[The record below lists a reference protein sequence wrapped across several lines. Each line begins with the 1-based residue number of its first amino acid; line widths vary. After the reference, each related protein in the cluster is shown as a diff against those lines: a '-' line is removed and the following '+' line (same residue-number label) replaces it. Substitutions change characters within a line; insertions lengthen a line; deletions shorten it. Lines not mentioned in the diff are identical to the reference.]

1 VTVGIL
7 VVSHSAAIAEGTVA
21 LARQMAADV
30 PLVAAGGTDDGGIGT
45 SFEAIT
51 EGIGELAGADAVVV
65 LCDLGSAYLT
75 VDTALDFLDDDARG
89 RVHVSS
95 APVVEGTIAAAVAAQ
110 TGGDADAVLAAAA
123 TAATSGADAGSAS
136 SPVLGD
142 QTAEAASDAPSGDR
156 PGGAVPVDGTA
167 DGDDA
172 VASATVELVNE
183 SGLHARPAAEF
194 VKAAA
199 KHEARVSV
207 NGVDAKS
214 LLAIMALALPKGAS
228 VTIDATGPDARDAVD
243 TLVSLVRS
251 GFGE

>member
-7 VVSHSAAIAEGTVA
+7 IVSHSAAIATGTVE

-51 EGIGELAGADAVVV
+51 AGIEELSGADAVVV

-75 VDTALDFLDDDARG
+75 TDTALDFLDDDARA
-89 RVHVSS
+89 RVHVSQ
-95 APVVEGTIAAAVAAQ
+95 APLVEGAVAAAVAAQ
-110 TGGDADAVLAAAA
+110 TGGDVDAVLAAAA
-123 TAATSGADAGSAS
+123 SAAASEADASRSSSAS
-136 SPVLGD
+136 DD
-142 QTAEAASDAPSGDR
+142 Q
-156 PGGAVPVDGTA
+156 PGGAVPA
-167 DGDDA
+167 DGAGPVDD
-172 VASATVELVNE
+172 VAASESVELVNE

-194 VKAAA
+194 VKTAAQY
-199 KHEARVSV
+199 EASVRV

-214 LLAIMALALPKGAS
+214 LLAIMALALPKGAT
-228 VTIDATGPDARDAVD
+228 VTIEGSGPGAQDAVD
-243 TLVSLVRS
+243 ALVALVRS

>member
-1 VTVGIL
+1 MTVGIL
-7 VVSHSAAIAEGTVA
+7 VVSHSAAIATGTVE

-51 EGIGELAGADAVVV
+51 DGIHELSSADAVVV

-75 VDTALDFLDDDARG
+75 TDTALDFLDDADRG
-89 RVHVSS
+89 RVHVSQ
-95 APVVEGTIAAAVAAQ
+95 APLVEGTVAAAVAAQ
-110 TGGDADAVLAAAA
+110 SGGDVDAVLAAAS
-123 TAATSGADAGSAS
+123 TAAGSADDGGGAS
-136 SPVLGD
+136 RPDGD
-142 QTAEAASDAPSGDR
+142 Q
-156 PGGAVPVDGTA
+156 PGGATRVDDDGPA
-167 DGDDA
+167 DGA
-172 VASATVELVNE
+172 VTATVELVNE

-199 KHEARVSV
+199 KHEARVRV

-214 LLAIMALALPKGAS
+214 LLAIMALALPKGAT
-228 VTIDATGPDARDAVD
+228 VTIEADGPDAQDAVD
-243 TLVSLVRS
+243 TLVALVRS

>member
-7 VVSHSAAIAEGTVA
+7 VVSHSAAIATGTVE

-51 EGIGELAGADAVVV
+51 AGIEELAQADAVVV

-75 VDTALDFLDDDARG
+75 TDTALDFLDDEVRA
-89 RVHVSS
+89 RVHVSQ
-95 APVVEGTIAAAVAAQ
+95 APLVEGAVAAAVAAQ

-123 TAATSGADAGSAS
+123 SAAGSEADASTAS
-136 SPVLGD
+136 R
-142 QTAEAASDAPSGDR
+142 PSGDQ
-156 PGGAVPVDGTA
+156 PGGTGPADGAAPVD
-167 DGDDA
+167 DA
-172 VASATVELVNE
+172 AGSDRVSASVELVNE
-183 SGLHARPAAEF
+183 TGLHARPAAEF
-194 VKAAA
+194 VKTAA
-199 KHEARVSV
+199 KYDASVHV

-214 LLAIMALALPKGAS
+214 LLAIMALALPKGATVS
-228 VTIDATGPDARDAVD
+228 IDATGQDARAAVD
-243 TLVSLVRS
+243 ALVELVRS

>member
-1 VTVGIL
+1 MTVGIL
-7 VVSHSAAIAEGTVA
+7 IVSHSAAIATGTVE

-51 EGIGELAGADAVVV
+51 AGIEELAGADALVV

-75 VDTALDFLDDDARG
+75 TDTALDFLDDDLRA
-89 RVHVSS
+89 RVHVSQ
-95 APVVEGTIAAAVAAQ
+95 APLVEGAVAAAVAAQ

-123 TAATSGADAGSAS
+123 SAAASEADASSAS
-136 SPVLGD
+136 SPTGD
-142 QTAEAASDAPSGDR
+142 Q
-156 PGGAVPVDGTA
+156 PGGAVPAGGTA
-167 DGDDA
+167 PVDD
-172 VASATVELVNE
+172 VAASERVELVNE

-194 VKAAA
+194 VKTAA
-199 KHEARVSV
+199 KYEASVRV

-214 LLAIMALALPKGAS
+214 LLAIMALALPKGAT
-228 VTIDATGPDARDAVD
+228 VTIEGSGPDAQDAVEA
-243 TLVSLVRS
+243 LVALVRS

>member
-1 VTVGIL
+1 MTVGIL
-7 VVSHSAAIAEGTVA
+7 VVSHSAAIATGTVE

-51 EGIGELAGADAVVV
+51 DGIHELSSADAVVV

-75 VDTALDFLDDDARG
+75 TDTALDFLDEADRE
-89 RVHVSS
+89 RVHVSQ
-95 APVVEGTIAAAVAAQ
+95 APLVEGTVAAAVAAQ
-110 TGGDADAVLAAAA
+110 TGSDVAAVLAAASSA
-123 TAATSGADAGSAS
+123 GGSADDAGEAS
-136 SPVLGD
+136 VPTGE
-142 QTAEAASDAPSGDR
+142 Q
-156 PGGAVPVDGTA
+156 PGGATPVDEGGTVE
-167 DGDDA
+167 GT
-172 VASATVELVNE
+172 VTETVELVNE

-199 KHEARVSV
+199 KHESRVRV

-214 LLAIMALALPKGAS
+214 LLAIMALALPKGAT
-228 VTIDATGPDARDAVD
+228 VTIEADGPDAQDAVD
-243 TLVSLVRS
+243 TLVALVRS

>member
-7 VVSHSAAIAEGTVA
+7 VVSHSAAIATGTVE

-51 EGIGELAGADAVVV
+51 AGIEELAGADGVVV

-75 VDTALDFLDDDARG
+75 TDTALDFLDDDVRA
-89 RVHVSS
+89 RVHVSP
-95 APVVEGTIAAAVAAQ
+95 APLVEGTVAAAVAAQ

-123 TAATSGADAGSAS
+123 SAAGSEADASTAS
-136 SPVLGD
+136 R
-142 QTAEAASDAPSGDR
+142 PSGDQ
-156 PGGAVPVDGTA
+156 PGGTGPA
-167 DGDDA
+167 DGAAAVDDA
-172 VASATVELVNE
+172 AGSDRVSASVELVNE
-183 SGLHARPAAEF
+183 TGLHARPAAEF
-194 VKAAA
+194 VKTAA
-199 KHEARVSV
+199 KYDASVHV

-214 LLAIMALALPKGAS
+214 LLAIMALALPKGATVS
-228 VTIDATGPDARDAVD
+228 IDATGRDAPAAVD
-243 TLVSLVRS
+243 ALVELVRS

>member
-7 VVSHSAAIAEGTVA
+7 VVSHSTAIATGTVE

-51 EGIGELAGADAVVV
+51 AGIEELAQADAVVV

-75 VDTALDFLDDDARG
+75 TDTALDFLDDDVRA
-89 RVHVSS
+89 RVHVSQ
-95 APVVEGTIAAAVAAQ
+95 APLVEGAVAAAVAAQ

-123 TAATSGADAGSAS
+123 SAAGSEADASSAS
-136 SPVLGD
+136 R
-142 QTAEAASDAPSGDR
+142 PSGDQ
-156 PGGAVPVDGTA
+156 PGGTGPTDGAAPVDGA
-167 DGDDA
+167 AGSDR
-172 VASATVELVNE
+172 VSASVELVNE
-183 SGLHARPAAEF
+183 TGLHARPAAEF
-194 VKAAA
+194 VKTAA
-199 KHEARVSV
+199 KYDASVHV

-214 LLAIMALALPKGAS
+214 LLAIMALALPKGATVS
-228 VTIDATGPDARDAVD
+228 IDATGQDAQAAVD
-243 TLVSLVRS
+243 ALVELVRS

>member
-7 VVSHSAAIAEGTVA
+7 VVSHSAAIATGTVE

-51 EGIGELAGADAVVV
+51 AGIEELAESDAVVV

-75 VDTALDFLDDDARG
+75 TDTALDFLDDDVRA
-89 RVHVSS
+89 RVHVSQ
-95 APVVEGTIAAAVAAQ
+95 APLVEGAVAAAVAAQ

-123 TAATSGADAGSAS
+123 SAAGSEADASSAS
-136 SPVLGD
+136 R
-142 QTAEAASDAPSGDR
+142 PSGDQL
-156 PGGAVPVDGTA
+156 GGTGPADGAAPVDGA
-167 DGDDA
+167 AGSDR
-172 VASATVELVNE
+172 VSASVELVNE
-183 SGLHARPAAEF
+183 TGLHARPAAEF
-194 VKAAA
+194 VKTAA
-199 KHEARVSV
+199 KYDASVHV

-214 LLAIMALALPKGAS
+214 LLAIMALALPKGATVS
-228 VTIDATGPDARDAVD
+228 IDATGQDAQAAVD
-243 TLVSLVRS
+243 ALVELVRS